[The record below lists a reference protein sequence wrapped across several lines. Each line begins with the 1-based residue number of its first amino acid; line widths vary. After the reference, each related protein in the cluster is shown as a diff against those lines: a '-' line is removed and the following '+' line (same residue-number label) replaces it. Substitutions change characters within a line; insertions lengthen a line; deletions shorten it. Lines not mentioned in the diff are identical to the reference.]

1 MLYLIGLGL
10 SDDSISKKGLEI
22 AKRCK
27 KIYLENYTA
36 ELPYSINEM
45 ERSIGKKITI
55 ADREFVE
62 GLKFLDEAKKTDV
75 ALLIYGSPLKATTHI
90 SIIQEAKKRK
100 IKTRI
105 LHNASVFDAI
115 AETGLQLYKF
125 GKTTSMPGFEAGSY
139 MEIVKANLEI
149 KAHTLILIDIGLEF
163 QDVLK
168 RLDGDCAKNNIKL
181 EKIIICSKLG
191 TEESKIY
198 YGSIIKLRSLKV
210 KAPFCMVIPSEL
222 HFLEKEFLENFKN

>member
-1 MLYLIGLGL
+1 MLYVIGLGL

-75 ALLIYGSPLKATTHI
+75 ALLIYGSPLTATTHI

-100 IKTRI
+100 IKRTW
-105 LHNASVFDAI
+105 
-115 AETGLQLYKF
+115 
-125 GKTTSMPGFEAGSY
+125 
-139 MEIVKANLEI
+139 NL
-149 KAHTLILIDIGLEF
+149 
-163 QDVLK
+163 
-168 RLDGDCAKNNIKL
+168 KN
-181 EKIIICSKLG
+181 C
-191 TEESKIY
+191 
-198 YGSIIKLRSLKV
+198 
-210 KAPFCMVIPSEL
+210 
-222 HFLEKEFLENFKN
+222 